1 MPRRVALRLSL
12 VSSASF
18 LALLFLLHFV
28 EPEFNLGHMISEYQL
43 GGHGWLMSL
52 AFSSLGVSSLLLL
65 SALRGSSFAGVGRI
79 GRWGMAIVAMAH
91 FCAAAFPPIPA
102 PAIEGYLHGVGG
114 TIIIV
119 DSPIVF
125 TSISR
130 GVSRV
135 DDGQISA
142 GLFKWATGIVWI
154 GLLLF
159 GLSGP
164 IFPIVSAASPLAL
177 MSVFNRMMIVT
188 YCGWLMVVAAHSARD
203 THN

>member
-1 MPRRVALRLSL
+1 
-12 VSSASF
+12 
-18 LALLFLLHFV
+18 
-28 EPEFNLGHMISEYQL
+28 
-43 GGHGWLMSL
+43 
-52 AFSSLGVSSLLLL
+52 
-65 SALRGSSFAGVGRI
+65 
-79 GRWGMAIVAMAH
+79 MAIVAMAH

-114 TIIIV
+114 IIIIV

-142 GLFKWATGIVWI
+142 GLFKWATGVVWI

-159 GLSGP
+159 GFSGP

-203 THN
+203 THNKSGRQS